1 MDGSSQL
8 SRLAYSALRHP
19 SSEIYLSAA
28 SSWEI
33 VLKYGKGQLGLL
45 TPPEEYVPTQRQ
57 LHAIRSLPVDEAA
70 TYGVL
75 NLSDIHRDPFDRI
88 IVAQA
93 IAADM
98 VIVTSDGLI
107 RRYPVSVVW

>member
-8 SRLAYSALRHP
+8 SRLAYSALTHP

-33 VLKYGKGQLGLL
+33 VLKYGKGQLSLS
-45 TPPEEYVPTQRQ
+45 TPPAEYVSGQ
-57 LHAIRSLPVDEAA
+57 RSLHGIKSLPIDEAA
-70 TYGVL
+70 TFGVL
-75 NLSDIHRDPFDRI
+75 GLPDIHRDPFDRI

-93 IAADM
+93 IAGDM

>member
-1 MDGSSQL
+1 ML
-8 SRLAYSALRHP
+8 THP
-19 SSEIYLSAA
+19 SSELYLSAA

-33 VLKYGKGQLGLL
+33 VLKYGKGQLGLSM
-45 TPPEEYVPTQRQ
+45 PPAKYVSDMRR
-57 LHAIRSLPVDEAA
+57 LHAIKSLPIDETA
-70 TYGVL
+70 TFGVL
-75 NLSDIHRDPFDRI
+75 QLPDVHRDPFDRI

-93 IAADM
+93 IAGGM